1 MYSFKNNINQEMKN
15 LIQECIKMCDDANI
29 PISKNITFGLD
40 SAERRHGVC
49 KYNLRTEEYQI
60 TISKYLVKTEDKKN
74 TIIHELLHSCA
85 DGHSH
90 GYGWQRHAHTI
101 YKNYGIVITRCSSK
115 EHTQVD
121 IAHSRR
127 QYFSKEE
134 YEADGGKYLV
144 AIGRVD
150 SNTPSWYVK
159 KTSRF
164 AKNIDKYTSHGK
176 KLRFM

>member
-1 MYSFKNNINQEMKN
+1 MYNYKNNINSEMFN
-15 LIQECIKMCDDANI
+15 LIQECIKMCKDVNI
-29 PISKNITFGLD
+29 PISDDITFGLD
-40 SAERRHGVC
+40 SAERRHGRC
-49 KYNLRTEEYQI
+49 TYNRITGHCEI
-60 TISKYLVKTEDKKN
+60 TISKYLVNLEDKKN
-74 TIIHELLHSCA
+74 TIIHELLHSCP

-90 GYGWQRHAHTI
+90 GYGWQKHADTI
-101 YKNYGIVITRCSSK
+101 YKNYKIVITRCSNK

-134 YEADGGKYLV
+134 YEQDGGKYLV

-150 SNTPSWYVK
+150 SDTPSWYVK
-159 KTSRF
+159 KNSHF
-164 AKNIDKYTSHGK
+164 AKHIDNYTSHGK